1 MGLPIDRNG
10 SYLTINLHFYR
21 RIEQSYCIKLD
32 IYKSHCFAVYA
43 NKNLGLSCKHV
54 IRGFCLLKRFI
65 NISDSY
71 AIATYS
77 SLKNIDL

>member
-32 IYKSHCFAVYA
+32 IYKSHCFAVHA
-43 NKNLGLSCKHV
+43 NKTSIIMQACN
-54 IRGFCLLKRFI
+54 RRFLFAETI
-65 NISDSY
+65 YKYLRQLCNC
-71 AIATYS
+71 
-77 SLKNIDL
+77 DLFFS